1 MHWTPRRF
9 ATAIALITAPFLA
22 PCSGPA
28 QPTPEDRAAIA
39 KLAEHLRN
47 TESLDDHHSNGRWV
61 VFSSGAAA
69 SGRNHAHPPVLQF
82 GGVLERSAQ
91 DRLLGV
97 VRSWGDKS
105 RFDRVKV
112 FFYGTPTD
120 PASPS
125 SALMN
130 LLHSDEVRLR

>member
-1 MHWTPRRF
+1 MHWTLRRF
-9 ATAIALITAPFLA
+9 TVAIALIVAPFLT

-28 QPTPEDRAAIA
+28 QPEAGDRAAIE
-39 KLAEHLRN
+39 KLAAHLRR
-47 TESLDDHHSNGRWV
+47 TENLDDHHSTGKWL

-69 SGRNHAHPPVLQF
+69 KGRNYAHPPILQI

-91 DRLLGV
+91 DRILGAV
-97 VRSWGDKS
+97 EAWSDKS

-112 FFYGTPTD
+112 FFYGAPTD

-130 LLHSDEVRLR
+130 LIYSEEVLLR